1 MKPKLLV
8 IAGPTASG
16 KSALALDLAQLLG
29 GEIICVDSLTV
40 YRGFDIGSAKPSSAE
55 RHQTPHH
62 LLDICDPADP
72 FTAADFMNHAA
83 AVITDILGRGKIPIL
98 AGGTGLYLRALLRGM
113 NKAPGE
119 DAVLRE
125 LLWAR
130 SRQEG
135 AEVLLEELRQVDPE
149 AAMILHPNNQIRII
163 RALEVYHTTGRPIS
177 QFHAAHGFSNSAYDA
192 LQFCLDLP
200 RPVLYQRIEARVD
213 AMYAAGLVSEVK
225 LLLEQGVSPVCKPM
239 QAIGYKEVVAHL
251 EGRFDVEEML
261 YLIKLNTRHFAK
273 RQLTWFR
280 REPEMQWV
288 VYPENSATIHATAA
302 TFFAERRK

>member
-1 MKPKLLV
+1 MKPQLLV

-16 KSALALDLAQLLG
+16 KSSLALDLAEQLG
-29 GEIICVDSLTV
+29 GEIICADSLTV
-40 YRGFDIGSAKPSSAE
+40 YRGFDIGSAKPTEDE
-55 RHQTPHH
+55 RRQIPHH
-62 LLDICDPADP
+62 LLDICEPADP
-72 FTAADFMNHAA
+72 FTAADFRIRAS
-83 AVITDILGRGKIPIL
+83 AVIVEILGRGNVPIL

-113 NKAPGE
+113 NNAPGE
-119 DAVLRE
+119 DVALRE
-125 LLWAR
+125 FLWAR

-135 AEVLLEELRQVDPE
+135 AEPLLEELRQIDPE
-149 AAMILHPNNQIRII
+149 TALMLHPNNQIRII

-177 QFHAAHGFSNSAYDA
+177 QFHAAHGFSDSVYDA

-200 RPVLYQRIEARVD
+200 RPVLYQRIEDRVD

-225 LLLEQGVSPVCKPM
+225 QLLEQGVAPACKPM

-251 EGRFDVEEML
+251 EGQFDVDEML
-261 YLIKLNTRHFAK
+261 YLIKLHTRHFAK

-280 REPEMQWV
+280 RESELQWV

>member
-16 KSALALDLAQLLG
+16 KSALAIDLAEQLD
-29 GEIICVDSLTV
+29 GEIVCVDSLTV
-40 YRGFDIGSAKPSSAE
+40 YRGFTIGSAKPTRE
-55 RHQTPHH
+55 QQNQIPHH
-62 LLDICDPADP
+62 LLDICEPSDP
-72 FTAADFMNHAA
+72 FTAADFMNMATIA
-83 AVITDILGRGKIPIL
+83 IADIAGRGKVPIL

-119 DAVLRE
+119 DAAVRE

-130 SRQEG
+130 ARQEG

-149 AAMILHPNNQIRII
+149 TALLLHPNNQIRIV
-163 RALEVYHTTGRPIS
+163 RALEVYQTTGRPIS
-177 QFHAAHGFSNSAYDA
+177 HFHAAHGFTDSPYDA

-213 AMYAAGLVSEVK
+213 AMYAAGLVSEVE
-225 LLLEQGVSPVCKPM
+225 LLLQQGVSPGCKPL

-251 EGRFDVEEML
+251 EGQFGVDEML
-261 YLIKLNTRHFAK
+261 RLIKRNTRHFAK

-288 VYPENSATIHATAA
+288 VYPENSATIQLASA